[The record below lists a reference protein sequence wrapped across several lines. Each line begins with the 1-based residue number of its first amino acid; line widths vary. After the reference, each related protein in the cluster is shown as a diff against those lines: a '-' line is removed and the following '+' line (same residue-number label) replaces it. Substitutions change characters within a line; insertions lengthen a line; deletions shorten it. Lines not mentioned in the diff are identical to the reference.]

1 MNKII
6 LTGRLTKDLE
16 LRYTENNKA
25 IGTFS
30 IAINRDYKND
40 NGEYETDFI
49 NCVVFNQ
56 IAETMSKYTHKGDLI
71 GIIGR
76 LQSRTYED
84 KENKK
89 HYVVEVMVEK
99 VEFLQ
104 TKKET
109 NEFENAS
116 IKTNQQQQFEITD
129 EDLPF

>member
-6 LTGRLTKDLE
+6 LIGRLTKDLE

-30 IAINRDYKND
+30 IAINRDYKNE

-129 EDLPF
+129 QDLPF